1 MNHKD
6 IHFIQDYQLILFDFD
21 GLLVNTEK
29 VHFQAY
35 KNMCKKYGFDLNWDF
50 KRYIQAAHYSSD
62 GLQKQIY
69 KELPELFVKEPSFD
83 KLYAYKRAQVIELLH
98 QGVELM
104 PGVDELLKAIN
115 EKNALAVVVTHSP
128 KSLIDVVRSQHIAL
142 KSISHWITREDYT
155 KAKPD
160 PEGYRLAISRYAK
173 SGDKIIGFEDTP
185 RGILALRQTE
195 ARPVLISE
203 IEYCDLPKDLEVYK
217 SFKSFMYD
225 DF

>member
-35 KNMCKKYGFDLNWDF
+35 KNMCEKYGFILSWDF

-69 KELPELFVKEPSFD
+69 AEIPELFQKEPD
-83 KLYAYKRAQVIELLH
+83 WNKLYAYKREQVTELLH

-104 PGVDELLKAIN
+104 PGVTELLEEIK
-115 EKNALAVVVTHSP
+115 EKEALAVVVTHSP
-128 KSLIDVVRSQHIAL
+128 KSLIDVVRSQHNVL
-142 KSISHWITREDYT
+142 KNITHWITREDYI
-155 KAKPD
+155 KPKPD

-173 SGDKIIGFEDTP
+173 PGDKIIGFEDTP
-185 RGILALRQTE
+185 RGILALKGTE
-195 ARPVLISE
+195 AEPVLISE
-203 IEYCDLPKDLEVYK
+203 IEYKDLPEEVKVYK
-217 SFKSFMYD
+217 SFKSFYS
-225 DF
+225 